1 MKEPVLIQHDD
12 DVEVYNRPAASEYYH
27 TQVIVECRYMI
38 FNFTEKRRKQRVRST
53 SINFQKYSF
62 QPPPSIEDEMWI
74 ENSVFICYNIL

>member
-27 TQVIVECRYMI
+27 TQVIVDIWFLISR
-38 FNFTEKRRKQRVRST
+38 KKRKQRVSST